1 MMRQREPLS
10 GVDTAWLRMDH
21 PTNLMTITGVLI
33 LEDPMDIETFREVI
47 EERLLGFTRFRQR
60 VSSRDGTPHW
70 ELDPHFDITQHV
82 RRSALPQP
90 ARQTELQERVSDLM
104 SIPLDFSKPP
114 WQMEFIEDYM
124 GGSAVIV
131 RLHHC
136 IADGIALVQVVLS
149 LTDEFYDPKH
159 HELARADAPAW
170 DLVPSLF
177 RPVLKSVGATANRV
191 ASVGETLL
199 REGLTMALRPRHLLK
214 RAKQGMSLGAA
225 LTKLALMG
233 RDSDTVFKGEL
244 GVAQHAV
251 WSKPIALQD
260 VKTIGYAL
268 DAKVNDVLL
277 GAVAGALR
285 HYLQARSEPVDGV
298 GIRTLIPV
306 NLRPLENALK
316 LGNRFGLVFLTL
328 PVGIEGRERRLMA
341 VKQQMD
347 EIKASSEAMA
357 ALGILQT
364 LGALPLEVEDQ
375 VVEMFSSKASAVM
388 TNVPGPREK
397 LHVEGR
403 TLQHIMPWVP
413 RAGKIGL
420 GVSIFS
426 YGDDV
431 LVGIACDAGLVPDPE
446 TILQGFRQEFNAL
459 QRAHAAPNPSGG

>member
-1 MMRQREPLS
+1 MRKREPLS

-21 PTNLMTITGVLI
+21 PTNLMTITAILI
-33 LEDPMDIETFREVI
+33 LEDPIDIDTFRDVVN
-47 EERLLGFTRFRQR
+47 ERMAGFPRFRQR
-60 VSSRDGTPHW
+60 VTNLNGSPHW

-82 RRSALPQP
+82 HRSALPKP
-90 ARQTELQERVSDLM
+90 AKQNELQERVSDLM
-104 SIPLDFSKPP
+104 GVPIDFSKPP

-136 IADGIALVQVVLS
+136 IADGIALVQVLLS

-159 HELARADAPAW
+159 HDLARPGSSAW

-177 RPVLKSVGATANRV
+177 RPVLKSVGSTANAV
-191 ASVGETLL
+191 ASAGETLL
-199 REGLTMALRPRHLLK
+199 REGLTMALRPKHLIK

-233 RDSDTVFKGEL
+233 RDSDTLFKGEL
-244 GVAQHAV
+244 GVAQRAV
-251 WSKPIALQD
+251 WSKPLALQD
-260 VKTIGYAL
+260 VKEIGYAL

-285 HYLQARSEPVDGV
+285 HYLQERGEPVEGV
-298 GIRTLIPV
+298 GIRALIPV

-328 PVGIEGRERRLMA
+328 PVGISGRERRLMA
-341 VKQQMD
+341 VKHQMD
-347 EIKASSEAMA
+347 EIKASSEAVA

-397 LHVEGR
+397 LHIKGR

-431 LVGIACDAGLVPDPE
+431 LLGIASDAGLVPDPE
-446 TILQGFRQEFNAL
+446 TIVAGFRQEFEAL
-459 QRAHAAPNPSGG
+459 KRAHVATNNSS